1 MEIGR
6 KMGPKRPVRIGL
18 IKKSNKES
26 DDFSD
31 EGDELMSQA
40 VSVAD
45 ETMPPLSESAMEE
58 LESLVSTPDDI
69 FADEIELD
77 NDPDYVPKPDNQQ
90 PSTSRSV
97 PKAKSSATATATTS
111 SVSELPKPLPGGR
124 SSAPIWAYYIADDK
138 KVNGHLEKGAICQ
151 INVGG
156 GICGKRILQNGS
168 TTTTAPYKDNHL
180 TSTYANCRLFRVL
193 TGYRNASQK

>member
-1 MEIGR
+1 
-6 KMGPKRPVRIGL
+6 MGPKKPVRIGL
-18 IKKSNKES
+18 IKKSNQEN

-40 VSVAD
+40 MSVAD
-45 ETMPPLSESAMEE
+45 ETMPPLSESAMED

-77 NDPDYVPKPDNQQ
+77 NVLEPDNQQ

-111 SVSELPKPLPGGR
+111 SVSELPKPLPGSR
-124 SSAPIWAYYIADDK
+124 STAPIWAYYIADDK

-168 TTTTAPYKDNHL
+168 TIFHFTFHT
-180 TSTYANCRLFRVL
+180 LFYVAERREV
-193 TGYRNASQK
+193 K

>member
-1 MEIGR
+1 
-6 KMGPKRPVRIGL
+6 MGPKKPVRIGL

-45 ETMPPLSESAMEE
+45 ETLPPLSESAMEE

-77 NDPDYVPKPDNQQ
+77 NDPDYVPEPDNQQ

-111 SVSELPKPLPGGR
+111 SVSELPKPLPGSR
-124 SSAPIWAYYIADDK
+124 STAPIWAYYIADDK

-156 GICGKRILQNGS
+156 GICGKRIL
-168 TTTTAPYKDNHL
+168 
-180 TSTYANCRLFRVL
+180 
-193 TGYRNASQK
+193 

>member
-1 MEIGR
+1 
-6 KMGPKRPVRIGL
+6 MGPNKPVRIGL

-58 LESLVSTPDDI
+58 LESRVSTPDDI

-77 NDPDYVPKPDNQQ
+77 NDPDYVPDPDDPQ

-111 SVSELPKPLPGGR
+111 S
-124 SSAPIWAYYIADDK
+124 A
-138 KVNGHLEKGAICQ
+138 
-151 INVGG
+151 
-156 GICGKRILQNGS
+156 
-168 TTTTAPYKDNHL
+168 
-180 TSTYANCRLFRVL
+180 
-193 TGYRNASQK
+193 

>member
-1 MEIGR
+1 MNCELDIGYWKLEIGR

-18 IKKSNKES
+18 IKKSNQEH

-31 EGDELMSQA
+31 EGDELISQA

-45 ETMPPLSESAMEE
+45 KTMPPLSTSAMEE
-58 LESLVSTPDDI
+58 LETLVSVSDTSPDDI
-69 FADEIELD
+69 FADDIDLD
-77 NDPDYVPKPDNQQ
+77 NDPDYVPEPDNQQ

-124 SSAPIWAYYIADDK
+124 STAPIWAYYIADDK
-138 KVNGHLEKGAICQ
+138 KVNGHLVKGASCQ

-168 TTTTAPYKDNHL
+168 TTSGLNNHIQN
-180 TSTYANCRLFRVL
+180 TPVL
-193 TGYRNASQK
+193 